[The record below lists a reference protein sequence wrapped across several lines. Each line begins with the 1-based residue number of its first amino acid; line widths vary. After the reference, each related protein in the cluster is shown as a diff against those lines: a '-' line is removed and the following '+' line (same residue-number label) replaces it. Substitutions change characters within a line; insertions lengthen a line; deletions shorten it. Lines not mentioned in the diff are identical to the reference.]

1 MQASWDRYVGL
12 VTHFLLFAL
21 TGIQYL
27 VLMTVMLDIERME
40 KKIDIIESAQ
50 AEAHGEMLVRLR
62 SIEAYIDQH
71 VGVMNERLRGE

>member
-27 VLMTVMLDIERME
+27 VLMTVMLDIERTE
-40 KKIDIIESAQ
+40 KKDRHYRI
-50 AEAHGEMLVRLR
+50 GT
-62 SIEAYIDQH
+62 
-71 VGVMNERLRGE
+71 GRGTR